1 MQCTHGAVSLPNG
14 MARTNTATANVAFG
28 APSTTVDDCVNMSGT
43 YAGGPRGRAGAAR
56 TPLVIAASFSL

>member
-1 MQCTHGAVSLPNG
+1 

-28 APSTTVDDCVNMSGT
+28 APSTTVDDCVNMSDT
-43 YAGGPRGRAGAAR
+43 YAGGTGGRAGAAG